1 MTYKPCPPYAHH
13 KNGAAERIIGVIT
26 EKARAMMIDAQV
38 PIEFWGEAVKPADY
52 LPTNGLIKRDDAP
65 VGKLASFR
73 YLASLAAGLE
83 SAIDHI
89 DAVTAFLNP
98 EVDGPGLYM
107 AIPERWDSGSGSGN
121 NSVTSAGSVI
131 RLRKGLARTDSSTT
145 AMV

>member
-1 MTYKPCPPYAHH
+1 MTYEPCPPYAHH

-26 EKARAMMIDAQV
+26 EKARAMMIDAQA
-38 PIEFWGEAVKPADY
+38 PIEFWGEAVKTADY

-83 SAIDHI
+83 LAIDHI

-107 AIPERWDSGSGSGN
+107 IIPERWDSGSGSGN
-121 NSVTSAGSVI
+121 SVTSAGSVI
-131 RLRKGLARTDSSTT
+131 GLCKGLARTNSSTM